1 MPVKELAH
9 RLTMA
14 GNEVGDV
21 ATVGGPWDN
30 VYVGLVTGVEPHPNA
45 DRLSLATVDTGTE
58 TITVVCGAPNVA
70 QGQKIAFAKVGA
82 RLTNAHTSKMETLK
96 AARIRDVVSE
106 GMVCS
111 ELELG
116 LGQGHQGILVLE
128 ESAPLGTPLAD
139 YMGDD
144 VLDLEIT
151 PNRPDCL
158 SILGIAH
165 EVGAIASQP
174 VQEPPLDYPEEGDPI
189 EGQVE
194 IRILDPDLCY
204 RYTASLIR
212 GVTIGPSPQ
221 WMQERLTRAGQ
232 RPINNIVDI
241 TNYVMLEYGQPLHA
255 FDYDL
260 LKGRTIL
267 VRRAKGNERHTTL
280 DGVNRTLDPP
290 MLVIADLD
298 RAVGL
303 AGIMGGANTEM
314 TEKTTSVLL
323 ESANFDAI
331 NTRGTAESL
340 KLRSEASYRFERG
353 LRPELAEL
361 GLRRATR
368 LILELAGGAAAKGII
383 DIYPGKR
390 ELPPMQL
397 TMARVKKVLGIELP
411 PERVAGTLNSMGFE
425 RTSEPPSSNNEPA
438 IWVKIPYWRSDIS
451 LEDDLVEEV
460 ARTIGYEEIPV
471 TPLSSP
477 IPHPQPQ
484 PVRELRE
491 KVRDVLASCGMQEV
505 ISYSL
510 TSLSA
515 LEKVEGLSDGRMPLA
530 VADPMSSEHQYLRTT
545 LTSSLLHTYAA
556 NHKSQEA
563 GLSLFESGR
572 VYLPRD
578 NMLPE
583 ERETLGGIV
592 GGLRSPSSWLA
603 RDEVMDFFETKAL
616 LDSLFQRLRIE
627 ATYTPTED
635 PILVRGRSASIR
647 SGETTLGVVGEVRP
661 EVLNRFDIDDTGV
674 ALFQVDLEKL
684 YQALPSTERQY
695 RSMPRYPEATRDMAL
710 VLSEEIPSTTAL
722 DIIQANGLV
731 ESATVFDV
739 FRGSAIGPG
748 KKSLAYRIVFRSPSG
763 TLTAGQVAKAQE
775 EILATLEKQLGAR
788 LR

>member
-14 GNEVGDV
+14 GTEVGDV
-21 ATVGGPWDN
+21 AAVGGPWDN
-30 VYVGLVTGVEPHPNA
+30 VYVGLVIRVEPHPNA
-45 DRLSLATVDTGTE
+45 DRLSLATVDIGRE
-58 TITVVCGAPNVA
+58 TITAVCGAPNVA
-70 QGQKIAFAKVGA
+70 QGQKIAFAKIGA
-82 RLTNAHTSKMETLK
+82 RLMNAHTGKVETLK

-116 LGQGHQGILVLE
+116 LGQDHQGILVLD
-128 ESAPLGTPLAD
+128 ESAPLGTSLAD
-139 YMGDD
+139 YMGDA

-189 EGQVE
+189 EDQVE

-221 WMQERLTRAGQ
+221 WMQERLTKAGQ

-280 DGVNRTLDPP
+280 DGVDRTLDPP

-323 ESANFDAI
+323 ESANFDPI
-331 NTRGTAESL
+331 NTRRTAESL

-368 LILELAGGAAAKGII
+368 LILELAGGAARGII
-383 DIYPGKR
+383 DVYPGKR
-390 ELPPMQL
+390 ELPPMKL
-397 TMARVKKVLGIELP
+397 TMARVKKVLGVELP
-411 PERVAGTLNSMGFE
+411 PERVEGALNSMGFE
-425 RTSEPPSSNNEPA
+425 RASETPSSNDEPA

-460 ARTIGYEEIPV
+460 ARSIGYEEIPV

-515 LEKVEGLSDGRMPLA
+515 LEKVEALSDGRMPLA

-545 LTSSLLHTYAA
+545 LTSSLLDTYAA
-556 NHKSQEA
+556 NHRSQEA
-563 GLSLFESGR
+563 GLSLFELGR

-578 NMLPE
+578 KTLPE

-603 RDEVMDFFETKAL
+603 RDEVMDFFEAKAL
-616 LDSLFQRLRIE
+616 LDSLFQRLRID

-647 SGETTLGVVGEVRP
+647 SGEATLGVVGEVRP
-661 EVLNRFDIDDTGV
+661 EVLKRFDIDDAGV
-674 ALFQVDLEKL
+674 TLFQVDLEKL

-695 RSMPRYPEATRDMAL
+695 RSVPRYPEATRDMAL
-710 VLSEEIPSTTAL
+710 VLSEEIPSNTVL
-722 DIIQANGLV
+722 DIIQAHDLV
-731 ESATVFDV
+731 ESASVFDV

-748 KKSLAYRIVFRSPSG
+748 KKSLAYRILFRSPSG
-763 TLTAGQVAKAQE
+763 TLTAEQVAKAQE